1 MLLTHT
7 SGIIDGAGYNRA
19 ISRGIFTSLDVV
31 MQSNNFSGK
40 MCIRDR
46 YHTAQD
52 DPMEDILASAQQLG
66 VDISIEN

>member
-1 MLLTHT
+1 MA
-7 SGIIDGAGYNRA
+7 AGGLEA
-19 ISRGIFTSLDVV
+19 SPIHQALIAG
-31 MQSNNFSGK
+31 SGK
-40 MCIRDR
+40 DWRIGPFKKEQ